1 MDQKKV
7 LKHIQNVIEPWDSD
21 QFIRYCYLNLNW
33 DEWMINNKDFD
44 EYIKRIREQVYKNW
58 YTEEDLQKCISDGKT
73 IASTLDW
80 LTMDFS

>member
-1 MDQKKV
+1 
-7 LKHIQNVIEPWDSD
+7 
-21 QFIRYCYLNLNW
+21 
-33 DEWMINNKDFD
+33 MINNKDFD